1 METAIDP
8 KARDSNS
15 ATNET
20 CFIEPAIQRPD
31 VDDLQLA
38 QKNAI
43 LCAFSLK
50 TNVTQMLS
58 TRASPTAL
66 TCLNGL
72 RVLAIF
78 WIMTGHRMLQML
90 SFPKQRGRDVYEV
103 LDGYSWAPVESTQ
116 LAVEIFF
123 LISGILV
130 TYGYLNHKL
139 KGLKFNIP
147 TFYLHRYLRLTPPL
161 AAIVLLYG
169 TLAIRFTDGPLWR
182 RVFDR
187 PYYNCRHN
195 WWATLLYVNNYY
207 DPYRMCVS
215 QSWFVSS
222 DFQLYLFS
230 PILLIPL
237 HKRPKMGL
245 ALTAMFVL
253 ITTMGG
259 LWNAIVNDLKGGM
272 AVSIYVELSCTLLLE
287 CKNAFLDV
295 DGALGEIRQTTPLL
309 SYKNHIVIFSRTD
322 KFTRGPRRPWHSRER
337 LIFNSDCKETGLNE
351 LIAVSIILK
360 VIIRT
365 RRSPASAKWLIL
377 IHRSQSPNPH
387 TSSQYDLI
395 KQLSIKRVWNPYRRD
410 YDKIIRVLFVY
421 EHDEQTETSK
431 RKLLRTQNA
440 TAPCN
445 LFRSYG
451 FWFVFI
457 SGSIQGPPSTTEIS
471 DPDQNPLRPEIAP
484 LILGTED
491 DRHQRVHNQIT
502 ILDPEAPALS
512 DLWSFLSGSRSSVAI
527 RQMTMIISLLRDRR
541 SEDATVQDYI
551 VTHWRAASFLI
562 GMALGYFLFKI
573 KQGDIALKL
582 SRAKLWAGWMIS
594 TFFILFVVIFV
605 TVLED
610 PEYVPNAWVDISY
623 MIFHRHVFTLGIV
636 WIVLVCTLGHGGWV
650 NQFLSWNTLIP
661 FARLSYGAF
670 LTHLLIQTLENFSQ
684 RVPISVSHKHL
695 WYHVAGDFTLTYI
708 ASAVLYLTV
717 EGPCSN
723 ITNWCF
729 QDQRKTK
736 ENLQNHTEL
745 PVHKEKA

>member
-1 METAIDP
+1 MSRMKEVQKVLLPMPENVLQEVTFHAGSNYILLDSKTELCRNHSSLMFESFLNFDFWALRMVDASSKLPSGVLDGHIMDLGSYDQCLSVEAPGKIFVGQMCVVEARGFFPDTIDKFNAERPFMQPLREDLLFSVCVPSSCTAQDVSAHLNIALNSVNASAIVYDSSCSSNIP
-8 KARDSNS
+8 VPLKANDWIAILLIAVVILLVILSTVYENS
-15 ATNET
+15 SLGSE
-20 CFIEPAIQRPD
+20 
-31 VDDLQLA
+31 
-38 QKNAI
+38 KNAI

-147 TFYLHRYLRLTPPL
+147 TFYLYRYLRLTPPL

-237 HKRPKMGL
+237 HKRPKLGL

-272 AVSIYVELSCTLLLE
+272 AVS
-287 CKNAFLDV
+287 
-295 DGALGEIRQTTPLL
+295 
-309 SYKNHIVIFSRTD
+309 
-322 KFTRGPRRPWHSRER
+322 
-337 LIFNSDCKETGLNE
+337 
-351 LIAVSIILK
+351 
-360 VIIRT
+360 
-365 RRSPASAKWLIL
+365 
-377 IHRSQSPNPH
+377 
-387 TSSQYDLI
+387 
-395 KQLSIKRVWNPYRRD
+395 
-410 YDKIIRVLFVY
+410 
-421 EHDEQTETSK
+421 
-431 RKLLRTQNA
+431 
-440 TAPCN
+440 
-445 LFRSYG
+445 
-451 FWFVFI
+451 
-457 SGSIQGPPSTTEIS
+457 
-471 DPDQNPLRPEIAP
+471 
-484 LILGTED
+484 
-491 DRHQRVHNQIT
+491 
-502 ILDPEAPALS
+502 
-512 DLWSFLSGSRSSVAI
+512 
-527 RQMTMIISLLRDRR
+527 MDRR

-729 QDQRKTK
+729 QGQRKTK

-745 PVHKEKA
+745 PVHKEKT